1 MWQNKGWLYKQL
13 LPIRVQTAW
22 NRQMNFPPHGQ
33 RTQIQGAFGRF
44 QRFMEN
50 TAIMHISSHIYK
62 RCRQAYTGDTSEENP
77 ISGHLTGLMISFT
90 WHDAEKN
97 RNPCLPPLSV
107 LPFMT
112 HDEAGDLLK
121 SSRGGREVW
130 KNEARVTYEIL
141 YVLVFWQLHVFE
153 SHMQHITP
161 IKLVNKLYGNK
172 CVCRRTVSKCAVNPE
187 VQVRAARQKWP

>member
-1 MWQNKGWLYKQL
+1 MGDDYTSSFCQYIYKQL
-13 LPIRVQTAW
+13 EIGRWTS
-22 NRQMNFPPHGQ
+22 R
-33 RTQIQGAFGRF
+33 IQGAFGRF
-44 QRFMEN
+44 QIFMDN

-62 RCRQAYTGDTSEENP
+62 RCKQAYTGDTSEENP

-121 SSRGGREVW
+121 SSQGEREMWSNGSKSNLWNSVCS
-130 KNEARVTYEIL
+130 RLLTTPRFRITYA
-141 YVLVFWQLHVFE
+141 
-153 SHMQHITP
+153 ITP
-161 IKLVNKLYGNK
+161 IKL
-172 CVCRRTVSKCAVNPE
+172 
-187 VQVRAARQKWP
+187 